1 MTTDKLIAYLRRM
14 AKYGT
19 VVTAKDKQAFEDA
32 ADRLEHL
39 DERVSIMMEGNKI
52 ESERENP

>member
-1 MTTDKLIAYLRRM
+1 MTTDELIDYLRRM
-14 AKYGT
+14 SQYGT
-19 VVTAKDKQAFEDA
+19 VVTAKDKQAFEEA